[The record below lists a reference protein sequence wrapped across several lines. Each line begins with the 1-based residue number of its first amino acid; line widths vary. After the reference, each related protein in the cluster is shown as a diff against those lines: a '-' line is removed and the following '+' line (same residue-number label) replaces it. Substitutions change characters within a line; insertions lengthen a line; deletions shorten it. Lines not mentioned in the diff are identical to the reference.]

1 MTAREQNGFLMSAAL
16 HGLVIAVAFLWSLV
30 AGLNDKPPV
39 KILELVAGEGTNY
52 GATEAPALGSPGGV
66 KLSIPDPTPP
76 KAEPAQPAPEPV
88 APPAAPVAPPKAE
101 PTAKPPPPTQNF
113 AKQIL
118 RKLYNA
124 DAKAKREVAK
134 ERAEEQKRITK
145 EEFDR
150 ANKAKAAEKTASS
163 KVKRI
168 DSEGIA
174 KGVAGGST
182 ANKTGGAGGRALT
195 STEGSARERY
205 DAALIAALRRAL
217 EEEKPPGLS
226 ESLVATV
233 VFHVGADGTLS
244 NIRIT
249 KPSGS
254 KEFDNAVRAA
264 IRRAASIGPRPDH
277 RGDDVELDFKA
288 KEQDGD

>member
-1 MTAREQNGFLMSAAL
+1 MSAAL
-16 HGLVIAVAFLWSLV
+16 HGLIIALAFLWAYVSSLT
-30 AGLNDKPPV
+30 DRPPV

-52 GATEAPALGSPGGV
+52 QATEAPALGTPGGV
-66 KLSIPDPTPP
+66 KLNIPAPTPP
-76 KAEPAQPAPEPV
+76 KAEPAQPEATPVTPAPT
-88 APPAAPVAPPKAE
+88 PVAPPKSAVQ
-101 PTAKPPPPTQNF
+101 PKAPPTTPNF

-134 ERAEEQKRITK
+134 ERAEEEKRMTK
-145 EEFDR
+145 AEFDR
-150 ANKAKAAEKTASS
+150 ANKARAAEKNSPT
-163 KVKRI
+163 KVQKI

-174 KGVAGGST
+174 KGVVGGST
-182 ANKTGGAGGRALT
+182 ANKEGGAGGRALT

-233 VFHVGADGTLS
+233 VFHVAADGTLS
-244 NIRIT
+244 NVRIT

-254 KEFDNAVRAA
+254 REFDSAVRAA
-264 IRRAASIGPRPDH
+264 IRRVGSIGPRPDH
-277 RGDDVELDFKA
+277 RGDEVELDFKA